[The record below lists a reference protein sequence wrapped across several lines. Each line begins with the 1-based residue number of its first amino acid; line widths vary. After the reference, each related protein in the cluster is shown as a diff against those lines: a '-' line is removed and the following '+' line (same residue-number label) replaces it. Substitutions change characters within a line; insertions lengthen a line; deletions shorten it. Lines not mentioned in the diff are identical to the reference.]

1 METLRKFRTQVAK
14 HAPKFG
20 PQASSDVI
28 IDELELERF
37 HRLEKLYASTRAGKH
52 FQRDVTRGVE
62 GMVSTGTKQLE
73 VATKLAEECRKY
85 GMEGPGVGSAL
96 ARAAMQYG
104 AARSQMERERDNM
117 NRIFGT
123 QVADP
128 LRAMV
133 TGAPLEDARQLTNR
147 YKALRQDAEVQATEV
162 GKRMARNKETGSN
175 PENTLKLQMAEQKLG
190 ELSASMAVLG
200 NEAAAAMTAVETQQ
214 QRLTLQRLTTMVE
227 AEHSYHQRVA
237 EILDELL
244 AQMVSERQRTESAI
258 PNSNPTPA
266 FVAIP
271 SYEKNVKPSNGHQT
285 DEDAAKA
292 AAVATK
298 KASYYLA
305 EVIHS
310 FEGEGQGELSLNLGD
325 YVVVRQVSP
334 TGWSE
339 GECKGKAGWF
349 PSTYV
354 EQREHIPSS
363 KVVVNDS
370 PM

>member
-1 METLRKFRTQVAK
+1 
-14 HAPKFG
+14 
-20 PQASSDVI
+20 
-28 IDELELERF
+28 
-37 HRLEKLYASTRAGKH
+37 
-52 FQRDVTRGVE
+52 
-62 GMVSTGTKQLE
+62 
-73 VATKLAEECRKY
+73 
-85 GMEGPGVGSAL
+85 
-96 ARAAMQYG
+96 
-104 AARSQMERERDNM
+104 
-117 NRIFGT
+117 
-123 QVADP
+123 
-128 LRAMV
+128 
-133 TGAPLEDARQLTNR
+133 
-147 YKALRQDAEVQATEV
+147 
-162 GKRMARNKETGSN
+162 
-175 PENTLKLQMAEQKLG
+175 MAEQKLG

-258 PNSNPTPA
+258 PNSNPTTA

-292 AAVATK
+292 ADVATK